1 MRKGKFPSHKETESS
16 IRFIDGTSNH
26 LSPSLRTE
34 ASLGLGLLGR
44 NNDIG
49 TNSALERPPNGRP
62 SLRRSLRPIDLP
74 LADLR

>member
-26 LSPSLRTE
+26 LSPSLQTE
-34 ASLGLGLLGR
+34 ASLALGLLER

-49 TNSALERPPNGRP
+49 TSSSLKRPPNGRP
-62 SLRRSLRPIDLP
+62 SSRRSFESINLP
-74 LADLR
+74 LADL